1 MFGYYD
7 PKTLNIGDRSA
18 EILFVNAED
27 AGDVRKVSIRSAEE
41 ARRVHSALS
50 SQKEMRI
57 STLEGEMSEIGG
69 IVRMNPGHP
78 DEGIMTTAGSPS
90 RTLPIKLAFGVAK
103 GDIPEKAFA
112 IVHGREMDGA
122 LLVCK
127 MAMRPLTPVAR
138 AVPGPVAED
147 RSA

>member
-7 PKTLNIGDRSA
+7 PETLNIGDRSA
-18 EILFVNAED
+18 EIDFINVED
-27 AGDVRKVSIRSAEE
+27 AGDVRTVSIQSAEE
-41 ARRVHSALS
+41 ALRVHRALS

-57 STLEGEMSEIGG
+57 STLEGEMSEVGG
-69 IVRMNPGHP
+69 ILKMNPTHP
-78 DEGIMTTAGSPS
+78 DEGIMTTTGSPS
-90 RTLPIKLAFGVAK
+90 RTLPIKLAFHLEK
-103 GDIPEKAFA
+103 GDIPERAFA

-127 MAMRPLTPVAR
+127 MAMRPVSPGAR
-138 AVPGPVAED
+138 PAAGPAAED